1 MSQPRL
7 KSLSGQ
13 FTEIEKQ
20 QLVEFL
26 LRPCNAANV
35 PAGTTDQERESC
47 GGLVEPLREQ
57 FQIWIKNFLKEVNKT
72 EGDRPMARTI
82 LCRLWEANALPRCQM
97 ECICTYVYLTIEI
110 TRAKKIADA
119 FVEKRNQ
126 AMKEI
131 EKATKQITYL
141 REHLTE
147 EEESVVGKYQFPSLN
162 KGIFLILDLVTD
174 CLKAVEEIKSLH
186 KSAFSQQRMTR
197 VLHALRKMALSQ
209 AMENVHSSGKIATIA
224 DISIL
229 TEILHVAIGGR
240 PPDKR
245 ERRQYAADGGPYS
258 EDDLNAADGGP
269 YSRDNLSKESTRLF
283 DEPTQSKLQ
292 YLVDGFEEILPDFTK
307 RVEFESISE
316 MRPEMRPKQVTVS
329 RLCADILDICQQ
341 YASKDYSK

>member
-1 MSQPRL
+1 MSQTRH
-7 KSLSGQ
+7 KSTSVA
-13 FTEIEKQ
+13 FREDKKQ
-20 QLVEFL
+20 QLFEFL
-26 LRPCNAANV
+26 LRPCDAANV
-35 PAGTTDQERESC
+35 PAGTNAQERESC
-47 GGLVEPLREQ
+47 GGLIEPFREQ
-57 FQIWIKNFLKEVNKT
+57 YPIWIKKFLKEVNKG
-72 EGDRPMARTI
+72 EGDRPLARAI
-82 LCRLWEANALPRCQM
+82 LCRLSEANALPRCQM
-97 ECICTYVYLTIEI
+97 ECICTYVYFTIEI
-110 TRAKKIADA
+110 TKAKQIADA
-119 FVEKRNQ
+119 CVKKRSLSLKQ
-126 AMKEI
+126 I
-131 EKATKQITYL
+131 EKATKQITCL
-141 REHLTE
+141 RELLTE
-147 EEESVVGKYQFPSLN
+147 EEESAIDKYQFPSLN
-162 KGIFLILDLVTD
+162 KEIFLILDLVTD

-186 KSAFSQQRMTR
+186 KSAFSQQRMIG
-197 VLHALRKMALSQ
+197 VLYALRKMALSQ